1 MNNFSNNAHT
11 DNLTGMIT
19 VSAVA
24 ITFGAAFLAL
34 AWKCCGKALDA
45 ICHKPASAFVVSTSG
60 GASAPLM
67 VTDAQSAPQQP

>member
-19 VSAVA
+19 VAAVA

-34 AWKCCGKALDA
+34 AWKCCGKALNA
-45 ICHKPASAFVVSTSG
+45 MGHNPASAFVVS
-60 GASAPLM
+60 ASAPLIGS
-67 VTDAQSAPQQP
+67 TAEQSQQPQQP

>member
-45 ICHKPASAFVVSTSG
+45 ICHKPASAFDG
-60 GASAPLM
+60 H
-67 VTDAQSAPQQP
+67 